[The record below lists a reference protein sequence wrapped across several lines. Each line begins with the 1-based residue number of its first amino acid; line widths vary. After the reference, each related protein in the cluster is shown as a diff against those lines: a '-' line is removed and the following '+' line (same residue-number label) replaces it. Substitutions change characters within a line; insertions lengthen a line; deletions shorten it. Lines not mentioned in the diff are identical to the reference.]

1 MKNWLRPD
9 FWKLKM
15 KKWIHKLNEINYF
28 NVLDDVFFDAW
39 SDGEIRIAIS
49 PILVEADFTAWWR
62 NWGDHFWIF
71 VTALGHTCAY
81 ITGVNELNQSKLI
94 FWIPILTCV
103 QFIFFL
109 FGQTHI
115 HVHTS
120 FFALRL
126 DRHTHVHTSFFALW
140 PDRHTRVH
148 CIFYCSAGH
157 THTCVHFFFFFGQT
171 DIHVHTSFFPSWIHV
186 QFFILYC
193 NIPVAPSCC
202 HALHSSHFFSL
213 YILSM
218 KSNKHAKAC

>member
-39 SDGEIRIAIS
+39 SDGEIRIAVS

-94 FWIPILTCV
+94 FWIPILTCWMCTV
-103 QFIFFL
+103 HFFL
-109 FGQTHI
+109 FGQPHI
-115 HVHTS
+115 HVHIS
-120 FFALRL
+120 FFPIQP
-126 DRHTHVHTSFFALW
+126 DRDTLVCTLHFLLFGWTDTYTCTLHFFALW

-157 THTCVHFFFFFGQT
+157 THTCIHFFFSSARQT
-171 DIHVHTSFFPSWIHV
+171 YTCTLHFFPLGYTCS
-186 QFFILYC
+186 
-193 NIPVAPSCC
+193 
-202 HALHSSHFFSL
+202 FSFCTATFL
-213 YILSM
+213 
-218 KSNKHAKAC
+218 

>member
-39 SDGEIRIAIS
+39 SNGEIRIAVS

-103 QFIFFL
+103 QFIFSSSDSHTYTCTFH
-109 FGQTHI
+109 FFYSAWQRHTC
-115 HVHTS
+115 VHTS

-126 DRHTHVHTSFFALW
+126 GWTDT
-140 PDRHTRVH
+140 
-148 CIFYCSAGH
+148 Y
-157 THTCVHFFFFFGQT
+157 TCTLHFLPFGQT
-171 DIHVHTSFFPSWIHV
+171 DIHVYIVFFTVWPDTLTRVYISFF
-186 QFFILYC
+186 
-193 NIPVAPSCC
+193 
-202 HALHSSHFFSL
+202 SSARQTYTCTLHFFPFGYTCSFSFCTATFL
-213 YILSM
+213 
-218 KSNKHAKAC
+218 

>member
-39 SDGEIRIAIS
+39 SDGEIRIAVS

-103 QFIFFL
+103 QFIFSSSDSHTYTCTFH
-109 FGQTHI
+109 FFYSAWQRHTC
-115 HVHTS
+115 VHTS

-126 DRHTHVHTSFFALW
+126 DRHIHVHTSFFALW

-157 THTCVHFFFFFGQT
+157 THTCIHFFFSSARQT
-171 DIHVHTSFFPSWIHV
+171 YTCTLHFFPLGYTCS
-186 QFFILYC
+186 
-193 NIPVAPSCC
+193 
-202 HALHSSHFFSL
+202 FSFCTATFL
-213 YILSM
+213 
-218 KSNKHAKAC
+218 

>member
-39 SDGEIRIAIS
+39 SDGEIRIAVS

-103 QFIFFL
+103 QFIF
-109 FGQTHI
+109 
-115 HVHTS
+115 S
-120 FFALRL
+120 SS
-126 DRHTHVHTSFFALW
+126 DRHTYTCTLHFLLFGWT
-140 PDRHTRVH
+140 D
-148 CIFYCSAGH
+148 
-157 THTCVHFFFFFGQT
+157 THTCTLHFLPFGQT
-171 DIHVHTSFFPSWIHV
+171 DIHVYIVFFTVRPDTLTRVYIS
-186 QFFILYC
+186 
-193 NIPVAPSCC
+193 
-202 HALHSSHFFSL
+202 FFSL
-213 YILSM
+213 ARQTYTCTLHFFPLGYTCSF
-218 KSNKHAKAC
+218 SFCTATFL